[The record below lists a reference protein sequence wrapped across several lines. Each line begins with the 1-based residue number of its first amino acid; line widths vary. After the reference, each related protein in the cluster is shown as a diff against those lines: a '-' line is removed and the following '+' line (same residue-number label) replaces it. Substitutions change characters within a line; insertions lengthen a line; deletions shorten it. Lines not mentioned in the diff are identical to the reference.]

1 MEDVNTKDMAPR
13 RCELQFNSAG
23 AWRSGLQFDAT
34 TVTPE
39 FLQSADLMC
48 RLADCGTTMRV
59 VLCDPIA
66 SGHSVLMHWSRESGW
81 VLTSIP
87 LSGDAGTSLPG
98 TQSEAVWPAVVD
110 TVCNAMIRAWGLGL
124 VYGQMAYS
132 EGRSIE
138 AHASFVRLL
147 DDTRALLNQSAPS
160 DVGELT
166 DAQKHVLA
174 MAAFCIAARGDE
186 NVVLHED
193 DAERILE
200 LLLQLSGLDVTTLPA
215 TAQGAR
221 QDALR
226 GALTSENV
234 QDQPCS
240 RHDVEV
246 IYER

>member
-59 VLCDPIA
+59 VLCDPP
-66 SGHSVLMHWSRESGW
+66 SLGRSVLMHWSRESGW
-81 VLTSIP
+81 MPTSIP
-87 LSGDAGTSLPG
+87 LSGDAGAALAAQPG
-98 TQSEAVWPAVVD
+98 
-110 TVCNAMIRAWGLGL
+110 
-124 VYGQMAYS
+124 
-132 EGRSIE
+132 
-138 AHASFVRLL
+138 
-147 DDTRALLNQSAPS
+147 SAG
-160 DVGELT
+160 DLT

-186 NVVLHED
+186 NVVLQED

-200 LLLQLSGLDVTTLPA
+200 LLLQLSGLDVDCLSGSNVPSEIIPVNGQTT
-215 TAQGAR
+215 
-221 QDALR
+221 
-226 GALTSENV
+226 
-234 QDQPCS
+234 
-240 RHDVEV
+240 
-246 IYER
+246 